1 MSTRTRDWHAWI
13 NVTLPSQLYHLHVI
27 GEALVGN
34 EGIEAFLMEKE
45 PRGMTPSALPL
56 DLHKSQRRGQ
66 WQQRTTWVRVRYEKT
81 LAAGQKHGEVD
92 IFEGGTSIA
101 HLKVETVT

>member
-13 NVTLPSQLYHLHVI
+13 DVTPPSQLYHLHVI

-34 EGIEAFLMEKE
+34 EGIEAFLAEKGSQ
-45 PRGMTPSALPL
+45 GMSGGVLPL

-66 WQQRTTWVRVRYEKT
+66 WQQRTTWVRVRYQKT
-81 LAAGQKHGEVD
+81 LAAGQRHGEVD
-92 IFEGGTSIA
+92 ILEGGASIA